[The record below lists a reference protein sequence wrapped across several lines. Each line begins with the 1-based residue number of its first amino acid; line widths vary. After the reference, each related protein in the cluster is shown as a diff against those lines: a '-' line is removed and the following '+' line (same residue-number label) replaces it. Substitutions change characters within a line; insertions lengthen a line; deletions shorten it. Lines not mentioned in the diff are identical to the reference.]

1 MAEQRLRSYQSRR
14 NRAELFQTLDG
25 QFVRKTFCDEASF
38 EKELQIYRLLQDTPL
53 PCAKV
58 LRTEE
63 NALVLTRLPGQT
75 LVECL
80 EQQEQTG
87 VMDREVWRKLAAW
100 LADFHRHT
108 GFVMT
113 DVNLRNFLYDS
124 QTKTLH
130 GLDFEECD
138 TGSKQ
143 LCAARVLAFLLSY
156 RPQNTRMKQDISM
169 YLMQLFTQQWG
180 LDSDLLFGEVLR
192 QKAVLR
198 NRRNK

>member
-1 MAEQRLRSYQSRR
+1 MAEQRLRTYQSRR

-38 EKELQIYRLLQDTPL
+38 QKELQIYRLLQDTDL
-53 PCAKV
+53 PCAQV

-75 LVECL
+75 LVDCL
-80 EQQEQTG
+80 EQQEQSG
-87 VMDREVWRKLAAW
+87 VMDREVWRKLVSW
-100 LADFHRHT
+100 LADFHQHT

-124 QTKTLH
+124 QTQTLY

-138 TGSKQ
+138 TGSKY
-143 LCAARVLAFLLSY
+143 LCAARVLAFLRTY
-156 RPQNTRMKQDISM
+156 RPQNTPLKLDISK
-169 YLMQLFTQQWG
+169 YLRQLFVQQWG
-180 LDSDLLFGEVLR
+180 LDSDLLFGEYLR
-192 QKAVLR
+192 QEAVLR
-198 NRRNK
+198 KRRK